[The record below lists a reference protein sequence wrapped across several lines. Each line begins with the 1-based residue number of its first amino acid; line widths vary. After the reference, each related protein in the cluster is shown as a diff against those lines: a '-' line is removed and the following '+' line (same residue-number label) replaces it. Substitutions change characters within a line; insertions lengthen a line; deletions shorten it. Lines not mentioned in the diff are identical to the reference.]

1 MKNFMLM
8 VKIVWKNFSHIERK
22 RQRNDK
28 FQQKEMKALSV
39 GELESYL
46 NSKVCCIYNTRF
58 NDYVQKPLKVR
69 DLYYFTDFF
78 DKVTSH
84 TSMELQTFLHIH
96 ERNVAI

>member
-69 DLYYFTDFF
+69 DLYYFTD
-78 DKVTSH
+78 
-84 TSMELQTFLHIH
+84 
-96 ERNVAI
+96 RY